1 MFAASS
7 PQLKSERFVDL
18 RLECAKPT
26 YDVGVRW
33 MCVQNVTP
41 IPSQPNFWVCWSA
54 QAGIPNYPIPGQGG
68 YNSWKVRLI
77 GIDEGAAYHT
87 ASFSCYH
94 DTSED
99 SKLVA
104 SSGFGSKGTPGSGL
118 DYADLSW
125 QMVATVD
132 VDEGLSAYGQ
142 SGEWQAAGCPNI
154 LYADYQF
161 DDGFAQAQVNV
172 GWFSGKQ
179 SAPQVK
185 VPSSVSSRT
194 PSSSAP
200 RFVRSSVSRVSRVL
214 SRARSFFRQRNFKR

>member
-1 MFAASS
+1 MSAAFS
-7 PQLKSERFVDL
+7 PQSTSQSLVDPDP
-18 RLECAKPT
+18 RLECVKYTP
-26 YDVGVRW
+26 DVGVRW

-41 IPSQPNFWVCWSA
+41 IPSQPYFWVCWFGV
-54 QAGIPNYPIPGQGG
+54 AGIPNYPIPGAGG
-68 YNSWKVRLI
+68 YTSWRVRLT

-87 ASFSCYH
+87 ASFECYH
-94 DTSED
+94 DTSGD

-118 DYADLSW
+118 DYANLSF
-125 QMVATVD
+125 QVVATVD

-142 SGEWQAAGCPNI
+142 SDDWELAGCPNI

-179 SAPQVK
+179 S
-185 VPSSVSSRT
+185 VPRVREFLRVEPVVSR
-194 PSSSAP
+194 
-200 RFVRSSVSRVSRVL
+200 VRQSVSRVSKVL
-214 SRARSFFRQRNFKR
+214 SRASSYFRQRNFKR